1 MVKNELEVLKWSCNL
16 HYQNSNMKKVY
27 NILLLL
33 LNFLPLFSIGDSPIL
48 NVESHDSFA
57 TTFKELVTES
67 DLHAPFLMDDTTGCP
82 ADTVLTAASGNC
94 SANFVYTVPLHPTT
108 FLPLLLQ
115 SGLPSGSDFP
125 PGVTVNTF
133 VQTPEVVYFS
143 EKFNDNS
150 QGWMLGTE
158 WQIGAAIISGCS
170 STPSLGN
177 DPAEDHSPDGLNGV
191 AGVNIGGCAG
201 TNIHPD
207 YFITSPSID
216 LSTASGTVMLEFYRH
231 LHSDYPPFMSNKVE
245 VFNGTSWVT
254 IWTGPTTSSVI
265 NDLNWLLQSFDVTP
279 YKNANFSVRFGFSIG
294 ASGAF
299 SSPSWSIDDVK
310 LFAPQSGYSC
320 SFSVV
325 VNPSD
330 TIPPE
335 IICPSLINASTL
347 PGLCHANLS
356 VLTSPVVYENCTSY
370 SLTNNSPTVFPVGTT
385 TVVFTAT
392 DENGNAASCSVD
404 VVVADLEAPTISCSA
419 PITLFTSGCTPVA
432 NPGLIPPM
440 VNTENCSV
448 LSVSSNAPSMFP
460 PGGTVVTWTVTDASL
475 NSSLCDQ
482 TVMVTDTSNISL
494 PPVCPADTIIYSNG
508 LACGAFFSY
517 EIPYRVINCQ
527 NVPLTLQNGLPS
539 GSLFPIGTT
548 TVAYSGNVSV
558 FEEDFSDNNAGW
570 TLDTE
575 WQISSA
581 SASSCS
587 VCPGNDP
594 SIDHTVTT
602 DNGVAGILIGGCT
615 NGSQH
620 GYYFLTSP
628 SIDLSNVSGN
638 LQLEF
643 WKHLHSD
650 FAPYMKN
657 KVEVFNGSAWIPLYT
672 SPATTCENDLD
683 WTLLSYDITPYKNV
697 AFKVRFGYSIE
708 AAGSYSS
715 GGWSLDDVRIFNS
728 DTASCSF
735 TVQVIEQDSVPPVIE
750 CPFEDYL
757 LADVSSCHASS
768 LNMIPAIAAE
778 PCGVFT
784 LTNNASPMLP
794 VGLNVVTWT
803 ATDPFGNNS
812 SCSVNVFVLDT
823 EAPMLVCPPN
833 DTLYAPPGSCE
844 VLGYIPVPPV
854 VTDNCSGNL
863 TLISEPTV
871 GNFQAGLNYIYW
883 SATDSSG
890 NIGFCF
896 QQIFVFGDTAA
907 VGFVQDCPSDTTIVA
922 TPGFGCDQQFYFN
935 LPQYNE
941 NCILYPMVQV
951 TGLPS
956 GSVFPAGTTTNTF
969 VYAPNTA
976 TQVFMEDF
984 SDNSAGWITNG
995 LWQIGPA
1002 IESFCADFC
1011 AGDDPVIDHT
1021 QSFDNGLAGVNIG
1034 GCVETQQS
1042 MQYLTSPVINLSSLS
1057 GVQILEIWRHLHS
1070 DFDPGMVN
1078 TIDVFDGVQW
1088 VEIFNSAAQ
1097 NCINDVDWTKFE
1109 YNISSYA
1116 NAQFRIRFGVS
1127 VNTSFFYI
1135 AGSWS
1140 LDDIAINNYVVD
1152 SANAC
1157 IFTVTVDTNHVWYED
1172 FDGDGFG
1179 NASVSVVACVPPI
1192 SYVLQSGDCDDTL
1205 FAVNPNAA
1213 EICGNGIDDDCIG
1226 GDLSCPTSVPLTV
1239 RFFIEGFYLGNAEM
1253 SPVLF
1258 NNGLSTNPLDCDSVI
1273 VELRDPLSPA
1283 SVLYT
1288 ELTLLSVNGYATISA
1303 PITLVGTGA
1312 YVVVKHR
1319 NAIETWSKLPVL
1331 INSFGAYVDFT
1342 SNQITVSDVDGNIY
1356 PTVLIGSQRWMSS
1369 NLKTSRYANGDLI
1382 PSGLNAF
1389 DWFTTTTGA
1398 LKVSIQDPFLNY
1410 DNIYGKWYNWFA
1422 VADPRGLCPSGWHVP
1437 DDAEWQLLEL
1447 NLGMQPVELNN
1458 SFTLRG
1464 VAENIG
1470 GALKAVSPLWPPF
1483 DLGATNSSGFS
1494 GLPGGFTNGF
1504 NDDSIGLEGYWWTSS
1519 PSSSTESMMRALIIN
1534 PGVYRGPFQNNR
1546 GLSVRCVQD

>member
-1 MVKNELEVLKWSCNL
+1 
-16 HYQNSNMKKVY
+16 MKKIY
-27 NILLLL
+27 NIVLLW
-33 LNFLPLFSIGDSPIL
+33 LNFFPLLSYGYSPVYG
-48 NVESHDSFA
+48 VELDPALLTISNEVA
-57 TTFKELVTES
+57 IIS
-67 DLHAPFLMDDTTGCP
+67 DMYAPFLLDDTTGCP
-82 ADTVLTAASGNC
+82 ADTVLTAAPGNC
-94 SANFVYTVPLHPTT
+94 SANFVYAVPLHPTT
-108 FLPLLLQ
+108 LLPLLLQ

-125 PGVTVNTF
+125 PGVTLNTF
-133 VQTPEVVYFS
+133 AETPEVVYFS
-143 EKFNDNS
+143 ENFNDNS
-150 QGWMLGTE
+150 QGWMLDTE
-158 WQIGAAIISGCS
+158 WQIGAAISSNCS

-177 DPAEDHSPDGLNGV
+177 DPAIDHSTDGMNGV

-201 TNIHPD
+201 TTIHPD

-216 LSTASGTVMLEFYRH
+216 LTVAGGTVMLEFYRH
-231 LHSDYPPFMSNKVE
+231 LHSDYPPYITNRVE
-245 VFNGTSWVT
+245 VFDGTSWVM
-254 IWTGPTTSSVI
+254 IWSGSTTGLVI
-265 NDLNWLLQSFDVTP
+265 NDPDWLLQSFDVTS

-320 SFSVV
+320 SFSVM

-356 VLTSPVVYENCTSY
+356 VLTSPAVYENCTSY
-370 SLTNNSPTVFPVGTT
+370 SVNNNSPSTFPVGVT

-392 DENGNAASCSVD
+392 DDNNNSASCSVD
-404 VVVADLEAPTISCSA
+404 VVVADSEAPTITCGT
-419 PITLFTSGCTPVA
+419 PLTLFTSGCTPVA
-432 NPGLIPPM
+432 NPGLTPP
-440 VNTENCSV
+440 VINSENCSV
-448 LSVSSNAPSMFP
+448 LTVSNNAPSMFP
-460 PGGTVVTWTVTDASL
+460 PGGTVVTWTVADASL

-482 TVMVTDTSNISL
+482 TVIVTDTSNISF
-494 PPVCPADTIIYSNG
+494 PPVCPNDTIVYSNG
-508 LACGAFFSY
+508 MNCGAFFTY
-517 EIPYRVINCQ
+517 VVPFQEINCEQ
-527 NVPLTLQNGLPS
+527 VPLVLQNGLPS

-548 TVAYSGNVSV
+548 TVTYSGNVTV

-570 TLDTE
+570 SLDTE
-575 WQISSA
+575 WQIGPAIS
-581 SASSCS
+581 SSCA

-594 SIDHTVTT
+594 SEDHSLSV

-615 NGSQH
+615 GGSLH

-628 SIDLSNVSGN
+628 IIDLSGVPGN

-650 FAPYMKN
+650 YAPYMNN
-657 KVEVFNGSAWIPLYT
+657 KVEVFNGSAWIQLYA
-672 SPATTCENDLD
+672 SPASTCENDLA
-683 WTLLSYDITPYKNV
+683 WTLLSYDVTPYKNV
-697 AFKVRFGYSIE
+697 AFRVRFGYSIE
-708 AAGSYSS
+708 AGGSYNS
-715 GGWSLDDVRIFNS
+715 GGWSLDDIRIFNT
-728 DTASCSF
+728 DTSTCSF
-735 TVQVIEQDSVPPVIE
+735 NVQVIEQDSLPPTIE
-750 CPFEDYL
+750 CPVEDYL
-757 LADVSSCHASS
+757 LADAGLCSAST

-784 LTNNASPMLP
+784 LTNNASPLLP

-823 EAPMLVCPPN
+823 EAPTLVCPPN

-854 VTDNCSGNL
+854 ATDNCSGNL

-922 TPGFGCDQQFYFN
+922 TPGFGCEQQFYYN

-1002 IESFCADFC
+1002 VESFCADFC
-1011 AGDDPVIDHT
+1011 AGNDPVLDH
-1021 QSFDNGLAGVNIG
+1021 SNSIDNGLAGVNIG
-1034 GCVETQQS
+1034 GCVETQMS
-1042 MQYLTSPVINLSSLS
+1042 MQYLQSPVIDLS
-1057 GVQILEIWRHLHS
+1057 GLSGIQILEVWRHLHS

-1088 VEIFNSAAQ
+1088 VEIFNSAMQ
-1097 NCINDVDWTKFE
+1097 NCINDPDWTKFE
-1109 YNISSYA
+1109 YNISPYA

-1213 EICGNGIDDDCIG
+1213 EVCGNNIDDDCVG
-1226 GDLSCPTSVPLTV
+1226 GDLVCPTSVPLTV
-1239 RFFIEGFYLGNAEM
+1239 RLFIEGFYIGASSM
-1253 SPVLF
+1253 SPVLY
-1258 NNGLSTNPLDCDSVI
+1258 NNGLSMNPLDCDSVI
-1273 VELRDPLSPA
+1273 VELRDPLSPTT
-1283 SVLYT
+1283 VLYS
-1288 ELTLLSVNGYATISA
+1288 EMTLLNVSGYASISA
-1303 PITLVGTGA
+1303 PISLVGSSV
-1312 YVVVKHR
+1312 YIVVKHR
-1319 NAIETWSKLPVL
+1319 NAIETWSKLPVM
-1331 INSFGAYVDFT
+1331 INPAGASFDFT
-1342 SNQITVSDVDGNIY
+1342 TSLITVSDIDGNIY
-1356 PTVLIGSQRWMSS
+1356 PTVMIGSQRWMSS

-1382 PSGLNAF
+1382 PTGLNAF
-1389 DWFTTTTGA
+1389 SWFTTTSGA
-1398 LKVSIQDPFLNY
+1398 FTIYDQDPQLNY
-1410 DNIYGKWYNWFA
+1410 NSQYGKMYNWYA

-1437 DDAEWQLLEL
+1437 DDSEWQLLEL
-1447 NLGMQPVELNN
+1447 NLGMQAGELNN
-1458 SFTLRG
+1458 SFALRG
-1464 VAENIG
+1464 VSENIG
-1470 GALKAVSPLWPPF
+1470 GALKAVSPLWPPY
-1483 DLGATNSSGFS
+1483 DSGATNSSGFS
-1494 GLPGGFTNGF
+1494 GLPGGYTNGF
-1504 NDDSIGLEGYWWTSS
+1504 SYDSIGLEGFWWTSS
-1519 PSSSTESMMRALIIN
+1519 QNSSFESMMRALIIST
-1534 PGVYRGPFQNNR
+1534 GVYRAPIGNYT
-1546 GLSVRCVQD
+1546 GMSVRCVQN